1 MKCITFRDL
10 SVEKMHGYEL
20 APIESDSLVVKEMI
34 LPGVKG
40 YPPMYIRH
48 IYAFHGEPI
57 LIISQT
63 DYELSDRKKAEIV
76 TGAIQFLSE
85 AP

>member
-10 SVEKMHGYEL
+10 SIEKIHGYEL
-20 APIESDSLVVKEMI
+20 TPIESDSLVVKEMI
-34 LPGVKG
+34 FPGAQG

-48 IYAFHGEPI
+48 IRVFYGEPI

-63 DYELSDRKKAEIV
+63 DYELSDRKKAEIAE
-76 TGAIQFLSE
+76 GAIKFLS
-85 AP
+85 A